1 MFNKLRDKAWND
13 GSEWGCDTFAFTV
26 ETLLLKGMP
35 LQEAYETTKDIYT
48 NKKNL
53 QRRLNYWKE
62 YNV

>member
-26 ETLLLKGMP
+26 ETLLLNGMP